1 LPERAKGKACGAT
14 AQKFGG
20 TGLGLAITR
29 KLARMMGGDVTV
41 TSEQGKGSVF
51 TRLLSTSTSRDWF
64 YYRARC
70 GTANRQLAKPGQI
83 VIGLGDAL
91 AAGKSKDA
99 IASPFEAAVLA

>member
-1 LPERAKGKACGAT
+1 LVLLPGALWNG
-14 AQKFGG
+14 QPP
-20 TGLGLAITR
+20 TGQAGANRHRPL
-29 KLARMMGGDVTV
+29 
-41 TSEQGKGSVF
+41 
-51 TRLLSTSTSRDWF
+51 WF

>member
-1 LPERAKGKACGAT
+1 
-14 AQKFGG
+14 
-20 TGLGLAITR
+20 
-29 KLARMMGGDVTV
+29 MMGGAVTV
-41 TSEQGKGSVF
+41 TSEQDKGSVF
-51 TRLLSTSTSRDWF
+51 TRLLSTSTFRDWF

-70 GTANRQLAKPGQI
+70 GTANRFRQLAKPGQI